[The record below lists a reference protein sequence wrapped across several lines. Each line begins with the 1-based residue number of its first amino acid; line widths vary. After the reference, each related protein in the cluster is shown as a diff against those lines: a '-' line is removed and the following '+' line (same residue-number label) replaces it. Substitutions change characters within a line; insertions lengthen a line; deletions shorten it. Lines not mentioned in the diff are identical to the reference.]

1 MTRRRIQTRRPHLGN
16 TCVPDDVGDPRQ
28 IEWTDAPEIVKAA
41 KDLQHRWH
49 RWNRMKE
56 VIDADWRQDALKQL
70 AAVTDSVETGILL
83 NRLEAERESTEA
95 ADKITTDKYFQELKA
110 LHDRVWMEQAKKRLA
125 AATRS
130 INKDIARKERRLFP
144 FLRAV
149 RGQA

>member
-1 MTRRRIQTRRPHLGN
+1 LGG
-16 TCVPDDVGDPRQ
+16 TCVPDDVDVRT
-28 IEWTDAPEIVKAA
+28 IEWEDPPGIVKAA

-56 VIDADWRQDALKQL
+56 VIDADWKRDAERQI

-83 NRLEAERESTEA
+83 NRLEAERESNERADA
-95 ADKITTDKYFQELKA
+95 AETDKYFAELKA

-130 INKDIARKERRLFP
+130 INKDIARKERRLFN
-144 FLRAV
+144 FFGR
-149 RGQA
+149 